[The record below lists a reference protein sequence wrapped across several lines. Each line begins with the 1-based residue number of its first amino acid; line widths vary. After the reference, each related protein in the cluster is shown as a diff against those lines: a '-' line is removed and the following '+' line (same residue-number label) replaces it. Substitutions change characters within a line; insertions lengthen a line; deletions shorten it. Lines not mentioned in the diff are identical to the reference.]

1 MTWGEPNKT
10 RKLPNLYAFMQTGS
24 NSEGNGPRWQ
34 TDPENPML
42 GLNGQLQDACERL
55 QQFVYSPSEA
65 PTNICIH
72 DNTED
77 DLPTALQVDAN
88 ITRPK
93 QTIKQV
99 THRNPLEVLEQEKL
113 AAKSKVT
120 STLKKKHSATNKHI
134 CQETV
139 NAFAKF
145 KILMDHLKLPQ
156 SPAEKDVTAGEP
168 AEVES
173 LASEAESIKE
183 INVSRK
189 HTRQHQKDT
198 TAK

>member
-1 MTWGEPNKT
+1 MKT
-10 RKLPNLYAFMQTGS
+10 SY
-24 NSEGNGPRWQ
+24 NSEGDGPGWQ
-34 TDPENPML
+34 LTENPML
-42 GLNGQLQDACERL
+42 GLNGQLWDACERL
-55 QQFVYSPSEA
+55 QQFICSPSEA
-65 PTNICIH
+65 AANIHLH

-99 THRNPLEVLEQEKL
+99 THRNPLEVLEQEKP